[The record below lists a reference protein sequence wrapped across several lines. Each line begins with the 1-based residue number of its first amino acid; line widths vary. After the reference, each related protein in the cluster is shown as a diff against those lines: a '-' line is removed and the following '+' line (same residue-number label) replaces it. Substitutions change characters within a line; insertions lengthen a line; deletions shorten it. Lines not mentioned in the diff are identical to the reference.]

1 MRSAAIFENWVKR
14 MDKQIHLGERS
25 ILRYFECPDGIHV
38 TEYQGNE
45 QKVKIPDSIEHIP
58 VTAVGR
64 KAFLNNRMLHTVQVP
79 EEVRSVGDWAFANCP
94 SLETVILPKE
104 EIVFGRNVFSRSH
117 RLKRI
122 FLYTNGNVRKD
133 RQGQEETAALL
144 AASSRI
150 LQADYLL
157 KPLEAGSEAWLRS
170 FDERMFTVFEQKE
183 EEALR
188 DLVFCAEEDIEEKQE
203 VFLKEWRKR
212 KAELAYF
219 RLAYPG
225 GLSGVAKEFLQ
236 KYILERTK
244 GCGSESAWDVLK
256 EGGEDQIQY
265 AKILLEAGG
274 VNDLNFTNMLAD
286 LGEHHTELKA
296 YLLKWKS
303 DLGSD
308 ERAECFWKTNFS
320 I

>member
-1 MRSAAIFENWVKR
+1 MRSAAIFENLVEQ

-25 ILRYFECPDGIHV
+25 ILRYCECPDGIHV

-45 QKVKIPDSIEHIP
+45 QMVKIPDSIEHIP

-79 EEVRSVGDWAFANCP
+79 EAVRSVGDWAFANCP

-170 FDERMFTVFEQKE
+170 FDERMFTVFGQKE

-203 VFLKEWRKR
+203 AFLKEWHKR

-219 RLAYPG
+219 RLSYPG
-225 GLSGVAKEFLQ
+225 GLSDVAKEFLQ

-244 GCGSESAWDVLK
+244 DCGLESAWDVLK
-256 EGGEDQIQY
+256 EDGEDQIQY

-274 VNDLNFTNMLAD
+274 VNDSNFTNMLAD

-303 DLGSD
+303 DHGSD
-308 ERAECFWKTNFS
+308 EGAECFWKTNFS